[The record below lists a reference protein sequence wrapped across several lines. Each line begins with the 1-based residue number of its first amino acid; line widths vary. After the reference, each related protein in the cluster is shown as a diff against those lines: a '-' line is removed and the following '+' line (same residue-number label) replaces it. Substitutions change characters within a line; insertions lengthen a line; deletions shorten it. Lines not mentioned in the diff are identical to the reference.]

1 LLLTGV
7 FVAVVAAGLAAAWLI
22 GDRGDAVEPDVAPDF
37 TVDLLDG
44 GTFTLSEHLA
54 EDGRPLILNLWASWC
69 VPCRVEIPDISAY
82 SESTDDVAV
91 LGVAVED
98 RLEDSVAFANEVQAS
113 YPLAFGNEDFRISYP
128 SLGLPAT
135 YFIDSDGTIASIFN
149 GIVTEETLAKG
160 FD

>member
-1 LLLTGV
+1 VTV
-7 FVAVVAAGLAAAWLI
+7 GLAAAWLI
-22 GDRGDAVEPDVAPDF
+22 GDRGDAVEPDIAPDF
-37 TVDLLDG
+37 TVELLDG
-44 GTFTLSEHLA
+44 GTFTLSEHLS

-82 SESTDDVAV
+82 SESTDDVVV

-98 RLEDSVAFANEVQAS
+98 RLEDSIAFADEVDAS
-113 YPLAFGNEDFRISYP
+113 YPLAFGNEEFRIAYP

-135 YFIDSDGTIASIFN
+135 YFINADGTIANVVN
-149 GIVTEETLAKG
+149 GIMTQKSLAKG